1 MGKAVVAITGHSTG
15 IGKACWDLLQHDNIV
30 QGFSRS
36 NGYDIDDTDRI
47 AYEARDAT
55 VFINNAWTEHGQI
68 QMFKTMLNLWSNQPS
83 KTIINLGSR
92 SAFLNPD
99 QTRRPDYT
107 KSKKHLLKE
116 TRYTSLHTDKKC
128 RVSIV
133 NPGFVDTNMAAHN
146 KGVAKM
152 TPEYFAGVIKWI
164 IEQPLDIEIGEIGI
178 WTNTL

>member
-1 MGKAVVAITGHSTG
+1 MGKAVIAITGHSTG

-47 AYEARDAT
+47 TKEARDAT
-55 VFINNAWTEHGQI
+55 VFINNAWSQFGQMR
-68 QMFKTMLNLWSNQPS
+68 MFETMLNLWSNEPS

-92 SAFLNPD
+92 SAFLNPYE
-99 QTRRPDYT
+99 TRRPEYT
-107 KSKKHLLKE
+107 SSKRLLLKD
-116 TRYTSLHTDKKC
+116 TRHSSLRTDKKC

-133 NPGFVDTNMAAHN
+133 NPGFVKTNMSAHN
-146 KGVAKM
+146 KDVNMM
-152 TPEYFAGVIKWI
+152 TPEYIAGVIKWI
-164 IEQPLDIEIGEIGI
+164 IEQPIDIEIGEIGI